1 MVQLTLHN
9 VWADFP
15 LFSSQSRG
23 LINIVLCFI
32 QADQQRLET
41 MMSQVKI
48 LVLAFHN
55 DHILRTFCN
64 RAVRLPEGRVMYEG
78 RKDVLGMHFGAEH

>member
-1 MVQLTLHN
+1 MAT
-9 VWADFP
+9 ARAPD
-15 LFSSQSRG
+15 
-23 LINIVLCFI
+23 VLLMDEIIGVGGGQFM
-32 QADQQRLET
+32 AKAQQRLET

>member
-32 QADQQRLET
+32 QADQQRLKT
-41 MMSQVKI
+41 MMSKEQS
-48 LVLAFHN
+48 LVLESHN
-55 DHILRTFCN
+55 DHILRAFCSM
-64 RAVRLPEGRVMYEG
+64 AVLLSKGV
-78 RKDVLGMHFGAEH
+78 